1 MELWRL
7 LAHNHWLTIS
17 VQGRKVRLCARC
29 SGYVTGLI
37 AAISL
42 HNLTGFLQFRT
53 LPINL
58 QFTVCLLTLLPLA
71 VDWLT
76 QSWGWRKSNN
86 SLRFLTGATLGTG
99 VFLFSLVNSA
109 HSLKNSFFVLTAV
122 SIAFVGLAGD
132 ILDKPFS
139 SLKEA

>member
-7 LAHNHWLTIS
+7 LAHNHWFTIRVLGS
-17 VQGRKVRLCARC
+17 ELRLCARC
-29 SGYVTGLI
+29 SGYVLGLL
-37 AAISL
+37 AAMALHSL
-42 HNLTGFLQFRT
+42 MGSLLFRS

-86 SLRFLTGATLGTG
+86 GLRLLTGAVLGTG
-99 VFLFSLVNSA
+99 VFLFSLVDSS
-109 HSLKNSFFVLTAV
+109 HSLKNSFFVLTTFA
-122 SIAFVGLAGD
+122 IAFFGHAGD
-132 ILDKPFS
+132 ILHRPFS
-139 SLKEA
+139 SLKVA